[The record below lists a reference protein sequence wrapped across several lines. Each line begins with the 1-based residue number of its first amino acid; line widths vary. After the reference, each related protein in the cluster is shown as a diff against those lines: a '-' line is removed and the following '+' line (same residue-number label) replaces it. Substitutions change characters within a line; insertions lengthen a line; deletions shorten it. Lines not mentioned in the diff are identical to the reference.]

1 MTKYVITKERTDIP
15 EGFRNLTEQE
25 IANEFLKIDADKDYF
40 ITKNEWMLNFLKLW
54 ANDIE
59 TLNAEGP
66 DSIMD
71 KIEIL
76 SEEFDS
82 YDLDGNK
89 CIDYLEY
96 KNFLLSNILI
106 SD

>member
-1 MTKYVITKERTDIP
+1 MTRYVVTKERTEIP
-15 EGFRNLTEQE
+15 EGFRNLTEEE
-25 IANEFLKIDADKDYF
+25 IAKDFLKLDVDKDYF
-40 ITKNEWMLNFLKLW
+40 ITKNEWMLNFLNLW
-54 ANDIE
+54 AQDIK
-59 TLNAEGP
+59 TLDAEAP
-66 DSIMD
+66 DAIME
-71 KIEIL
+71 KIQIL
-76 SEEFDS
+76 SDEFDS

>member
-1 MTKYVITKERTDIP
+1 MTKYVITNERTDIP

-54 ANDIE
+54 ANDIK

-76 SEEFDS
+76 SKEFDN